1 MKRAAEQVKG
11 LGSLFDKSRPALSVR
26 AGEGRGGEK
35 IENLPLTILVPGK
48 FQPRQHFDPSALDEL
63 ADSIRRHDVQEP
75 IIVRPIT
82 DTQFEIIAG
91 ERRWRASQLAGKQ
104 TIPAL
109 IRQMDD
115 NQAAA
120 IALIENI
127 QRENL
132 LPIEEARGAAQLIKA
147 FEISNKE
154 AADLLGKP
162 ASHITKL
169 LKIVA
174 LPECLQSLHDRG
186 THALEPLSELVS
198 AYKLAPERTIEFV
211 ADKEKIT
218 QREAREYHA
227 SLKATSVDNFGAEIH
242 NGKASDNHS
251 RQKPATVA
259 QIVVVFGNR
268 EGKLNL
274 KQVDP
279 DPAYCWITLDEK
291 NHRVKTSELVLQAV
305 K

>member
-26 AGEGRGGEK
+26 VGEGRAGEK
-35 IENLPLTILVPGK
+35 IENLPLTTLVPGK
-48 FQPRQHFDPSALDEL
+48 FQPRQHFDQTALDEL

-82 DTQFEIIAG
+82 DTQYEIIAG
-91 ERRWRASQLAGKQ
+91 ERRWRASQLAGKP

-132 LPIEEARGAAQLIKA
+132 LPIEEARGAAQLIEA
-147 FEISNKE
+147 FGVSNKE
-154 AADLLGKP
+154 AAGMLGKP

-169 LKIVA
+169 LKLVA
-174 LPECLQSLHDRG
+174 LPECLKSLHDRG

-198 AYKLAPERTIEFV
+198 AYKIAPERTAQFV

-218 QREAREYHA
+218 QREAREFHA
-227 SLKATSVDNFGAEIH
+227 SLKAVPVENFGAEIH
-242 NGKASDNHS
+242 NGKENDNHS
-251 RQKPATVA
+251 RQKRATVVE
-259 QIVVVFGNR
+259 IVIVLGNR

-279 DPAYCWITLDEK
+279 DPAYCWITMEGK

-305 K
+305 I